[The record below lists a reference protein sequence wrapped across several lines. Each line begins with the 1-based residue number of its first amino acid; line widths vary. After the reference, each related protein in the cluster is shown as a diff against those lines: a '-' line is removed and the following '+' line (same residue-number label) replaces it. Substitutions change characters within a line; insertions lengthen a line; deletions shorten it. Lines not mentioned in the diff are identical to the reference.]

1 MPLEVDEDAG
11 EEGEDIETETPHIT
25 HKRTASKNK
34 RRESRVQFVTLFN
47 ECKRGNYIS
56 VQSILDSGREMDTC
70 MKDGSTPISIAA
82 ECGHVQVL
90 KVLVCH
96 PCFMKEGVSI
106 LNVPRNDGSTPLII
120 ASEGGRLAAVQYL
133 IEAGADLEMA
143 RITDTTALFIAA
155 RCGHF
160 EIVCA
165 LIQAGAD
172 VNRCKSS
179 GSTPLFIA
187 AQEGHLRIVE
197 ALVNAGA
204 SVHVR
209 CPQLLLSVLP
219 CISINFCDSPSTAG
233 CIHQRGH
240 VPLYCCAKWT
250 RRNC

>member
-1 MPLEVDEDAG
+1 VPLEIDEDAG
-11 EEGEDIETETPHIT
+11 EEGEDIETEIPQIM
-25 HKRTASKNK
+25 HKRTASKKK
-34 RRESRVQFVTLFN
+34 RRDSRVQFVTLFN
-47 ECKRGNYIS
+47 ECKRGIPQI
-56 VQSILDSGREMDTC
+56 VQSILDSGLEMDAC

-96 PCFMKEGVSI
+96 PCFMKAGVSI

-133 IEAGADLEMA
+133 IEAGADLEMT
-143 RITDTTALFIAA
+143 RITETTALFIAA

-172 VNRCKSS
+172 VNRGKSN
-179 GSTPLFIA
+179 GITPLFIA

-197 ALVNAGA
+197 ALVNGGA

-209 CPQLLLSVLP
+209 CPQMPLSVLP
-219 CISINFCDSPSTAG
+219 CISNNFCDSPTTAG
-233 CIHQRGH
+233 RNHQRGH
-240 VPLYCCAKWT
+240 LPLYCCAKWT